1 MLKLISF
8 SPYPREK
15 NYQPPCKS
23 FSYRL
28 VRPFF
33 SFLTM
38 PGNAMFAF
46 KDSLVRFTLRQV
58 GSFVQNYLFT
68 RNTQYTN
75 ISAVGTTLG

>member
-15 NYQPPCKS
+15 K
-23 FSYRL
+23 FSASL
-28 VRPFF
+28 QKLFLPVSKAFL

-46 KDSLVRFTLRQV
+46 KDSLVHFTLR
-58 GSFVQNYLFT
+58 
-68 RNTQYTN
+68 
-75 ISAVGTTLG
+75 

>member
-8 SPYPREK
+8 SPHPRED
-15 NYQPPCKS
+15 NSQPPCKS
-23 FSYRL
+23 FSYWL

-46 KDSLVRFTLRQV
+46 KASLVRFTLGQV

-68 RNTQYTN
+68 RNPQYTK
-75 ISAVGTTLG
+75 ISAVGATLG

>member
-15 NYQPPCKS
+15 K
-23 FSYRL
+23 FSASL
-28 VRPFF
+28 QKLFLSVSKAFS

-46 KDSLVRFTLRQV
+46 KDPLVRFTLRQV

-68 RNTQYTN
+68 RNPQYTN
-75 ISAVGTTLG
+75 ISAVGATLG